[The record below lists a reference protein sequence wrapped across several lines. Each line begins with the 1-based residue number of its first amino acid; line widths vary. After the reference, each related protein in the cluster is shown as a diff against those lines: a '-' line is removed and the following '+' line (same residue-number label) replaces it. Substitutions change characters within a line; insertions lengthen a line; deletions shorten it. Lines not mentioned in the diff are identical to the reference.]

1 MGEIIGGEIVKSFVL
16 LVAAVFT
23 VLITASPA
31 NAAYAMKFGKIQ
43 YDSPG
48 KDTRSKSSLNAEW
61 VRLWN
66 TTGRSVSLTG
76 WRLNDRAG
84 HTYVFPHFILG
95 PNRSV
100 RIHTGRG
107 TDTTTDRY
115 WNSGNYI
122 WNNDGDA
129 AALRD
134 GAGHVIDRCS
144 WNGGGGSKNC

>member
-1 MGEIIGGEIVKSFVL
+1 MKKYFVL
-16 LVAAVFT
+16 IAAVFT
-23 VLITASPA
+23 VLIAATPA

-48 KDTRSKSSLNAEW
+48 SDNRSNSSLNAEW

-66 TTGRSVSLTG
+66 TTGRSVNLTG
-76 WRLNDRAG
+76 WRLNDKAG
-84 HTYVFPHFILG
+84 HTYTFSRFTLG

-107 TDTTTDRY
+107 ANTASDRY
-115 WNSGNYI
+115 WGSGNYI
-122 WNNDGDA
+122 WNNDGDT

-134 GAGHVIDRCS
+134 AAGHVIDRCS
-144 WNGGGGSKNC
+144 WSGREGGSKNC